1 MQPTVPLTPAAPPS
15 IVVRYAQGRDP
26 GTSQHSMHGLSALV
40 EVMAE
45 FGVPAHQLFADT
57 GIAPDAL
64 GDHRARISHSQK
76 LALLGNVHRLTPD
89 PAVGLLA
96 GQRQRIADFG
106 VFGYALL
113 SSATLSEAVNF
124 GMRHLRLIGP
134 VLEKSFRVEGAVAIF
149 QGHDVAHLG
158 PLLPLAA
165 EFWFSSIQALISR
178 LIDKPFTAQR
188 LLLPYPAP
196 ACAAR
201 YEEVLRC
208 PVEFDA
214 PVMQWEFDPA
224 FLTLPLPAANP
235 IMAEVSAGFCARMLE
250 DLGESEAPLVKA
262 IKEACFNNVG
272 GLPSADEMAELL
284 HLTTRTLQRRL
295 SEAGTSYQVI
305 IDGVR
310 SRLAIEY
317 LERTDLSVDDIAERT
332 GFSDVSNFRK
342 AFRKWTGQKPSY
354 YRLRRV

>member
-1 MQPTVPLTPAAPPS
+1 MPPPQS
-15 IVVRYAQGRDP
+15 VVVARYAQSRDAS
-26 GTSQHSMHGLSALV
+26 TLQHSMHGLSALV
-40 EVMAE
+40 DSMAD
-45 FGVPAHQLFADT
+45 FGVPAEALFAHT
-57 GIAPDAL
+57 GIAPDAIH
-64 GDHRARISHSQK
+64 DHRARISHSQK
-76 LALLGNVHRLTPD
+76 LALLGNVQRLTPD

-113 SSATLSEAVNF
+113 SSATFAEAVDF
-124 GMRHLRLIGP
+124 GMRHLRLMGP
-134 VLEKSFRVEGAVAIF
+134 VLAKSFRVEGPVAIF
-149 QGHDVAHLG
+149 EGHDAAQLG

-178 LIDKPFTAQR
+178 LLERPFAARR

-196 ACAAR
+196 AHAAR
-201 YEEVLRC
+201 YEALLGC
-208 PVEFDA
+208 PVTFGAPFMRWEFDA
-214 PVMQWEFDPA
+214 AM
-224 FLTLPLPAANP
+224 LTMPLPAANP

-250 DLGESEAPLVKA
+250 DLGEAEAPLVKA
-262 IKEACFNNVG
+262 IREACFNSVG
-272 GLPSADEMAELL
+272 GLPSADEMAEVL

-295 SEAGTSYQVI
+295 SEAGTSYQAI

-354 YRLRRV
+354 FRLRRV